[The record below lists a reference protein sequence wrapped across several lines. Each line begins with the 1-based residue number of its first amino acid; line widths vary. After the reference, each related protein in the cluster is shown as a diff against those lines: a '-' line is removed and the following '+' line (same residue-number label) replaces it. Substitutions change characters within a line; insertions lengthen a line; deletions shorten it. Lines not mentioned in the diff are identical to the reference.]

1 MTFYRSRDCLRV
13 RDWMIVDRHQ
23 NTFVYSALHI
33 SSVEEANMFLN
44 RSSRSARS
52 FFVGYIVLAL
62 MFFGALPREGWAII
76 LPSDF
81 ASSQR
86 TDDLTKLQTFLES
99 KVVRQRLSDLGM
111 PQEEIRMKLA
121 QLSDREIHQLSQHTE
136 LLVPGGDAL
145 GFVIAVLIV
154 AILVVILLQLTG
166 HRVIITK

>member
-1 MTFYRSRDCLRV
+1 
-13 RDWMIVDRHQ
+13 
-23 NTFVYSALHI
+23 
-33 SSVEEANMFLN
+33 MFLSRFN
-44 RSSRSARS
+44 RSVRS
-52 FFVGYIVLAL
+52 FCVGYLVLAL
-62 MFFGALPREGWAII
+62 LIIGSLPQEGWAII
-76 LPSDF
+76 LPSGF

-86 TDDLTKLQTFLES
+86 VEDLKKLQTFLES

-111 PQEEIRMKLA
+111 PQEEVQSKLA
-121 QLSDREIHQLSQHTE
+121 QLSDREIHQLAQHTE